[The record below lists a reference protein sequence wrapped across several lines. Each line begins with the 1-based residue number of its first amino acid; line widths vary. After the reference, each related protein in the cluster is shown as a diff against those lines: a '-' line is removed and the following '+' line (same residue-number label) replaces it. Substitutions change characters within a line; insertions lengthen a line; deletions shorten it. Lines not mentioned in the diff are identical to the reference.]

1 MKVSRFTFNMFG
13 VNTYILWD
21 DISREALIVDPGMIN
36 EKEQKGGLFK
46 SKKVILEVVKT
57 IDIVAFIKESIVNI
71 TKAMGIDVKIEV
83 KERNDILNIVLYSG
97 NNNILIGKN
106 GRTIDALSLIVKQMI
121 LNEVGKPFKFNLDV
135 AEYKLK
141 QQKRL
146 ESLAKR
152 IAREVSKTKID
163 AKLDPMNSYER
174 KLVHEAI
181 QGFKYISSESEGEE
195 PNRRVVI
202 KYVEAKEEE

>member
-1 MKVSRFTFNMFG
+1 MKKHEYVGKNRE
-13 VNTYILWD
+13 
-21 DISREALIVDPGMIN
+21 EALELALSELNCEEKDLIIN
-36 EKEQKGGLFK
+36 ATEQKGGLFK
-46 SKKVILEVVKT
+46 SKKVVLEVIKVSDVVT
-57 IDIVAFIKESIVNI
+57 FIKESLLKI
-71 TKAMGIDVKIEV
+71 TSAMGVESKIEV
-83 KERNDILNIVLYSG
+83 KERNDILNIVLYSE

-121 LNEVGKPFKFNLDV
+121 QNEIGKPFKFNLDV

-152 IAREVSKTKID
+152 VAREVSKTKID

-174 KLVHEAI
+174 RIVHNI
-181 QGFKYISSESEGEE
+181 LTDHKFVYTESEGEE
-195 PNRRVVI
+195 PNRYVVI
-202 KYVEAKEEE
+202 KSKEDK

>member
-1 MKVSRFTFNMFG
+1 MEKHEYVGKNRE
-13 VNTYILWD
+13 
-21 DISREALIVDPGMIN
+21 EALELALDELNCEEKDLIIN
-36 EKEQKGGLFK
+36 ETEQKGGLFK
-46 SKKVILEVVKT
+46 SKKVVLEVIKVSDVVT
-57 IDIVAFIKESIVNI
+57 FIKESLLKI
-71 TKAMGIDVKIEV
+71 TSAMGVESKIEV
-83 KERNDILNIVLYSG
+83 KERNDILNIVLYSD

-106 GRTIDALSLIVKQMI
+106 GRTIDALSLVVKQMI
-121 LNEVGKPFKFNLDV
+121 QNEVGKPFKFNLDV

-174 KLVHEAI
+174 RIVHNI
-181 QGFKYISSESEGEE
+181 LTDHKFVYTESEGEE
-195 PNRRVVI
+195 PNRYVVI
-202 KYVEAKEEE
+202 KSKEDK

>member
-1 MKVSRFTFNMFG
+1 MEKYEFIG
-13 VNTYILWD
+13 K
-21 DISREALIVDPGMIN
+21 SREEALSLALEELKVLEKDLIIN

-57 IDIVAFIKESIVNI
+57 SDIVAFIKESIVNI

-83 KERNDILNIVLYSG
+83 KERNDILNIVLYSE

-174 KLVHEAI
+174 RIVHNI
-181 QGFKYISSESEGEE
+181 LTDHKFVYTESEGEE
-195 PNRRVVI
+195 PNRYVVI
-202 KYVEAKEEE
+202 KSKEDK

>member
-1 MKVSRFTFNMFG
+1 MEKHEFIGKNRE
-13 VNTYILWD
+13 
-21 DISREALIVDPGMIN
+21 EALQLALEELKVEESDLIIN

-46 SKKVILEVVKT
+46 SKKVVLEVIKVSDVVT
-57 IDIVAFIKESIVNI
+57 LVKESILNI
-71 TKAMGIDVKIEV
+71 TSAMGIESKIEV
-83 KERNDILNIVLYSG
+83 KERNGILNIVLYSEK
-97 NNNILIGKN
+97 NNILIGKN

-121 LNEVGKPFKFNLDV
+121 QNEVGKPFKFNLDV

-152 IAREVSKTKID
+152 VAREVSKTKID

-174 KLVHEAI
+174 RIVHNI
-181 QGFKYISSESEGEE
+181 LTDHKFVYTESEGEE
-195 PNRRVVI
+195 PNRYVVI
-202 KYVEAKEEE
+202 KSKEDK

>member
-1 MKVSRFTFNMFG
+1 MNKYEFVGKN
-13 VNTYILWD
+13 
-21 DISREALIVDPGMIN
+21 REEAINLALNELNVLENDLIVT

-46 SKKVILEVVKT
+46 SKKIVVEVIKNSDVIE
-57 IDIVAFIKESIVNI
+57 FIKESVIHL
-71 TKAMGIDVKIEV
+71 TSCMGVEIRTEV
-83 KERNDILNIVLYSG
+83 KERNGILNITLYSD

-121 LNEVGKPFKFNLDV
+121 QNEVGKPFKFNLDV
-135 AEYKLK
+135 SEYKVK

-152 IAREVSKTKID
+152 VAREVAKSKID

-174 KLVHEAI
+174 RIVHNI
-181 QGFKYISSESEGEE
+181 LTDDKYVYTESEGEE
-195 PNRRVVI
+195 PNRCVVI
-202 KYVEAKEEE
+202 KCRESK

>member
-1 MKVSRFTFNMFG
+1 MEKYEFIG
-13 VNTYILWD
+13 K
-21 DISREALIVDPGMIN
+21 SREEALSLALEELKVLEKDLIIN

-46 SKKVILEVVKT
+46 SKKVILEVIKT
-57 IDIVAFIKESIVNI
+57 SDIVAFIKESIVNI

-83 KERNDILNIVLYSG
+83 KERNDILNIVLYSE

-174 KLVHEAI
+174 RIVHNI
-181 QGFKYISSESEGEE
+181 LTDHKFVYTESEGEE
-195 PNRRVVI
+195 PNRYVVI
-202 KYVEAKEEE
+202 KSKEDK

>member
-1 MKVSRFTFNMFG
+1 MNKYEFIGKT
-13 VNTYILWD
+13 
-21 DISREALIVDPGMIN
+21 REEAINLALDELNLEEKDLIIT

-46 SKKVILEVVKT
+46 SKKILLEVFKNT
-57 IDIVAFIKESIVNI
+57 DIVDFIKESIINL
-71 TKAMGIDVKIEV
+71 TSSMGIEVKTEV
-83 KERNDILNIVLYSG
+83 KERNGILNIVLYSD

-106 GRTIDALSLIVKQMI
+106 GRTIDSLSFIVRQMVQ
-121 LNEVGKPFKFNLDV
+121 NEIGKTFKFNLDV

-174 KLVHEAI
+174 RIVHNI
-181 QGFKYISSESEGEE
+181 LTDNKFVYTESEGEE
-195 PNRRVVI
+195 PNRYVVI
-202 KYVEAKEEE
+202 KSKEDK

>member
-1 MKVSRFTFNMFG
+1 MKKHEFIGKTRDEAIELALTELNVLESDL
-13 VNTYILWD
+13 I
-21 DISREALIVDPGMIN
+21 IS

-46 SKKVILEVVKT
+46 SKKIVVEVVKNSDV
-57 IDIVAFIKESIVNI
+57 IEFIKESLLHI
-71 TKAMGIDVKIEV
+71 TSCMGIESRIEV
-83 KERNDILNIVLYSG
+83 KERNGILNITLYSD

-121 LNEVGKPFKFNLDV
+121 QNELGKPFKFNLDV
-135 AEYKLK
+135 SEYKVK

-152 IAREVSKTKID
+152 IAREVAKTKIE

-174 KLVHEAI
+174 RIVHNI
-181 QGFKYISSESEGEE
+181 LTDDKFVYTESEGEE
-195 PNRRVVI
+195 PNRYVVI
-202 KYVEAKEEE
+202 KCKEDK